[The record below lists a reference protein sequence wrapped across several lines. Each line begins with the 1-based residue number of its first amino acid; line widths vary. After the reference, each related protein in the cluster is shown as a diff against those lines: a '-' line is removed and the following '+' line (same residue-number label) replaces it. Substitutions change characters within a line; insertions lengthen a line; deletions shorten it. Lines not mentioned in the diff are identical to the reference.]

1 MLALRENSKWPRF
14 SRCLHESAIARRKG
28 KTCGRIHRPDGG
40 NPTHGKWGLT
50 LTLQVSLHYPSPGN
64 PGRSLQKSLNFFRR
78 VRWILQKTRLLNNCI
93 ASEIPRNLAPGFT
106 QYFSE
111 EVGLTEAAASTI
123 TPNIHC
129 SRTD

>member
-1 MLALRENSKWPRF
+1 MRTNSDLTDQPSLFFSGKSGTKFAKKFKFFQKDPVDLAEDSP
-14 SRCLHESAIARRKG
+14 SEQLH
-28 KTCGRIHRPDGG
+28 C
-40 NPTHGKWGLT
+40 
-50 LTLQVSLHYPSPGN
+50 
-64 PGRSLQKSLNFFRR
+64 FR
-78 VRWILQKTRLLNNCI
+78 NI

-129 SRTD
+129 SRSD